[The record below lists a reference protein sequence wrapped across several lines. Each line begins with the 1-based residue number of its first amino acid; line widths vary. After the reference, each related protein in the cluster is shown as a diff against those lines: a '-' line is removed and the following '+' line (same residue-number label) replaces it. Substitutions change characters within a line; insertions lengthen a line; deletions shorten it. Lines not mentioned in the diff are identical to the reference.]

1 MCILENS
8 LTLSSYNFHIFQ
20 SFLKLPLRALKKS
33 AKYNTLIDV
42 FDTFVFA
49 VISDRGASIADRKLP
64 VKPVFTELK
73 VCRLPACA
81 RDQSEQKTSCDY
93 KCDGRGLIF
102 SLAGFM

>member
-8 LTLSSYNFHIFQ
+8 LTLSSYTFHIFQ

-33 AKYNTLIDV
+33 AKYNILINV

-64 VKPVFTELK
+64 VKPVLTEVKGWL
-73 VCRLPACA
+73 AA
-81 RDQSEQKTSCDY
+81 AISQTH
-93 KCDGRGLIF
+93 
-102 SLAGFM
+102 SLSRTIIAQFNHD